1 MPNKMKNAEK
11 KVVRK
16 KHRGQGA
23 EIWARFCKNKGA
35 MIGMAIVIMLLL
47 LALFAD
53 VIFDYDTQI
62 AGRNAKERLLPPS
75 WEHPFGTDNMGRDL
89 FCRVLYG
96 TKYSFLI
103 GVAATALS
111 TLIAVPLGAS
121 AGYFGGT
128 LEEVVMRFIDVLSSI
143 PPILMGIVVVS
154 ALGASMENLII
165 AIGITGITGKTRM
178 TRAAV
183 LTVKNQEYVEAARVV
198 GMREWGIILK
208 HILPNCLSPIIVSV
222 TLGIA
227 SAVVSASSLSFLG
240 MGVPVPSPEWGAL
253 LSDGRTYIRTASHL
267 TLFPGL
273 AILVTVLAFN
283 LMGDGLRDALD
294 PKLRK

>member
-1 MPNKMKNAEK
+1 MPTNSN
-11 KVVRK
+11 KVVKRRK
-16 KHRGQGA
+16 RTSQSA
-23 EIWARFCKNKGA
+23 NIWRRFKKNKGA
-35 MIGMAIVIMLLL
+35 MIGVAVVIMLLL
-47 LALFAD
+47 LAVFAD
-53 VIFDYDTQI
+53 VIFDYNTQI

-111 TLIAVPLGAS
+111 TLIAIPLGAA

-128 LEEVVMRFIDVLSSI
+128 FEEIAMRCIDVLSSV
-143 PPILMGIVVVS
+143 PPILMGIVIVS
-154 ALGASMENLII
+154 ALGANMENLII

-183 LTVKNQEYVEAARVV
+183 LTVKNNEYIESARMI
-198 GMREWGIILK
+198 GMKEWRIIAS

-253 LSDGRTYIRTASHL
+253 LSDGRTYIRTAGHL

-283 LMGDGLRDALD
+283 LMGDGLRDAMD

>member
-1 MPNKMKNAEK
+1 MPTNSN
-11 KVVRK
+11 KVVKRRK
-16 KHRGQGA
+16 RTSQSA
-23 EIWARFCKNKGA
+23 NIWRRFKKNKGA
-35 MIGMAIVIMLLL
+35 MIGMAVVIMLLL
-47 LALFAD
+47 LAAFAD
-53 VIFDYDTQI
+53 VIFDYNTQI

-111 TLIAVPLGAS
+111 TLIAIPLGAA

-128 LEEVVMRFIDVLSSI
+128 FEEIAMRCIDVLSSV
-143 PPILMGIVVVS
+143 PPILMGIVIVS
-154 ALGASMENLII
+154 ALGANMENLII

-183 LTVKNQEYVEAARVV
+183 LTVKNNEYIESARMI
-198 GMREWGIILK
+198 GMKEWRIIAS

-253 LSDGRTYIRTASHL
+253 LSDGRTYIRTAGHL

-283 LMGDGLRDALD
+283 LMGDGLRDAMD

>member
-1 MPNKMKNAEK
+1 MKNDTK
-11 KVVRK
+11 RNGRK
-16 KHRGQGA
+16 RLFIRSDVWK
-23 EIWARFCKNKGA
+23 RFFRNKGA
-35 MIGMAIVIMLLL
+35 MAGMIIVLSLII

-62 AGRNAKERLLPPS
+62 AGRNVNERLLS
-75 WEHPFGTDNMGRDL
+75 VSREHPFGTDNMGRDL

-96 TKYSFLI
+96 TKYSFMIGLI
-103 GVAATALS
+103 ATLIS
-111 TLIAVPLGAS
+111 TLIAIPIGAA

-128 LEEVVMRFIDVLSSI
+128 FEEVVMRCNDVLSSI
-143 PPILMGIVVVS
+143 PPILMGIVIVS
-154 ALGASMENLII
+154 ALGTNMKNLII
-165 AIGITGITGKTRM
+165 AIGITGITGKVRM

-183 LTVKNQEYVEAARVV
+183 LSVKNQEFTESARAI
-198 GMREWGIILK
+198 GMKDWSIIFS

-222 TLGIA
+222 TLSVG
-227 SAVVSASSLSFLG
+227 SAVVSASALSFLG

-253 LSDGRTYIRTASHL
+253 LSDGRTYIRTAPHL
-267 TLFPGL
+267 TIFPGI
-273 AILVTVLAFN
+273 AIMLTVLAFN